1 MGTPGNIQ
9 NNYIKLSGFGF
20 NKTRLLHR
28 GSDEKHYLPIK
39 SLST

>member
-1 MGTPGNIQ
+1 MYLAHIGTPLNVE

-28 GSDEKHYLPIK
+28 GYDKK
-39 SLST
+39 